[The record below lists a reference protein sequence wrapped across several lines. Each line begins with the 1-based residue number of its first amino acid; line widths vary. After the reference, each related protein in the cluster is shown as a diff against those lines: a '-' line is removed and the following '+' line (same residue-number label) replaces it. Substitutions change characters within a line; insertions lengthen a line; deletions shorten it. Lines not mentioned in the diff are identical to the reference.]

1 MNRLQLVA
9 VSLAVACICGC
20 STVEEERQAAAL
32 EAVTP
37 AHVAKASTPELTLR
51 RAQIEQMLLEI
62 QREVELKAGLVMG
75 VAIHDDRAKLEELF
89 REARQIDRE
98 LTRRGT
104 DAPRYQSVK
113 AEY

>member
-9 VSLAVACICGC
+9 VSLAVTCICGC
-20 STVEEERQAAAL
+20 STVEKERQAAAF
-32 EAVTP
+32 EAVAP

-62 QREVELKAGLVMG
+62 QREVEMKAGLVMG

-98 LTRRGT
+98 LTRRSNSGSRVET
-104 DAPRYQSVK
+104 VK